1 MNEIKKRQKRKNEKS
16 FPNEKFLM
24 LINIAV
30 VSQSL
35 EYPYLMFHYM
45 LEVKLIMGK
54 KSGKEEMAMKKRF
67 LIGKLDVSFEVRHG
81 NGRKS
86 GK

>member
-1 MNEIKKRQKRKNEKS
+1 MEYKKKRLNKNQKS

-35 EYPYLMFHYM
+35 EYPHLMFHYM
-45 LEVKLIMGK
+45 LEMNRVEEKLRVIERLK
-54 KSGKEEMAMKKRF
+54 ALF
-67 LIGKLDVSFEVRHG
+67 NDVS
-81 NGRKS
+81 GRFMWKNE
-86 GK
+86 